1 MRAFVRSWRVGVL
14 VAVPALAALGLAG
27 LPSLAGAATGQ
38 PPPAP
43 AGATAVAPGASAP
56 ASPHFVSPL
65 PAPALPAGISQGC
78 ATPAQAGQMQCD
90 VLVNTKARPHAAIT
104 PNAIPPG
111 SGYTPAQL
119 QAAYGLALAA
129 AASNTGTVAIVDAY
143 NDPNAAKDLTQ
154 YRKDAGLPICT
165 GCLKIVNQTGG
176 ATLPGA
182 DPTGGWE
189 IEESTDLDMV
199 SAICPHCK
207 ILLVEAKSA
216 SPTDLVQAENYAAS
230 HAKFVSNSWG
240 SGVEFIGEN
249 SSDSAFN
256 HPGVVI
262 TAASGDFGYGT
273 QWPAASHLVTSVG
286 GTTLTQDSSSRGW
299 TEAAWAGSGSGCS
312 TLEPKP
318 AWQTDTNA
326 TTGCLNRTENDVSAV
341 ADPNTGV
348 AVYDTYP
355 STVLGVTQGYN
366 QLGGTSVATP
376 IITSVY
382 ALAGTPRPGTYPSSY
397 PYQHT
402 SAFNQI
408 ASGSNG
414 ACEST
419 RSYLCDATGSLA
431 GYNGP
436 TGWGTPIGIAGF
448 SEATTGNVVTV
459 LNPGTVDIE
468 NRATLTLPI
477 HAVDS
482 VSTQKL
488 TYTAAGLPSGL
499 TISKTTGAITGTDKG
514 ATGTASVTVKATDST
529 AANGSVTFKL
539 ATVASMQAD
548 YHAAAGTVRLA
559 LGGKCLDDAN
569 SRTTNGNKI
578 QIFTCRGA
586 SQTWAFDPG
595 GNPGGTGTLN
605 IYGKCLDIAH
615 AGTANGSK
623 LDLWTCTGGANQRWF
638 LDGFGV
644 LVNPASGRCLDDPGN
659 STKNGTQV
667 DISACTGASNQSW
680 TLPASPVQSGVPGKC
695 MDDTGNSAAN
705 GNMIEISTC
714 SGGASQKWVLAADG
728 TLRINGKCLD
738 VAGQS
743 LLDGALI
750 QLSACTSNQPSQQW
764 LVGPNGEL
772 INANSGRCLDDP
784 GASTVNGTQ
793 LDQQDCYG
801 NVSEVWLAT

>member
-1 MRAFVRSWRVGVL
+1 M
-14 VAVPALAALGLAG
+14 
-27 LPSLAGAATGQ
+27 
-38 PPPAP
+38 
-43 AGATAVAPGASAP
+43 
-56 ASPHFVSPL
+56 
-65 PAPALPAGISQGC
+65 
-78 ATPAQAGQMQCD
+78 
-90 VLVNTKARPHAAIT
+90 
-104 PNAIPPG
+104 
-111 SGYTPAQL
+111 
-119 QAAYGLALAA
+119 
-129 AASNTGTVAIVDAY
+129 
-143 NDPNAAKDLTQ
+143 
-154 YRKDAGLPICT
+154 
-165 GCLKIVNQTGG
+165 
-176 ATLPGA
+176 
-182 DPTGGWE
+182 
-189 IEESTDLDMV
+189 
-199 SAICPHCK
+199 
-207 ILLVEAKSA
+207 
-216 SPTDLVQAENYAAS
+216 
-230 HAKFVSNSWG
+230 
-240 SGVEFIGEN
+240 
-249 SSDSAFN
+249 
-256 HPGVVI
+256 
-262 TAASGDFGYGT
+262 
-273 QWPAASHLVTSVG
+273 
-286 GTTLTQDSSSRGW
+286 
-299 TEAAWAGSGSGCS
+299 
-312 TLEPKP
+312 
-318 AWQTDTNA
+318 
-326 TTGCLNRTENDVSAV
+326 SAV
-341 ADPNTGV
+341 ADPATGV
-348 AVYDTYP
+348 AIYDTFP
-355 STVLGVTQGYN
+355 NAVGLTPGFSEV
-366 QLGGTSVATP
+366 GGTSVATP
-376 IITSVY
+376 IIASTY
-382 ALAGTPRPGTYPSSY
+382 ALAGAPRPGTYPSSY

-408 ASGSNG
+408 ASGSDG

-419 RSYLCDATGSLA
+419 RSYLCDATGSLT

-468 NRATLTLPI
+468 NRAALTLPI

-499 TISKTTGAITGTDKG
+499 TISKTTGAITGTDTG

-529 AANGSVTFKL
+529 AASGSVTFNL
-539 ATVASMQAD
+539 ATVASMRAD

-595 GNPGGTGTLN
+595 GNPGGTGTLT
-605 IYGKCLDIAH
+605 IHGKCLDISH

-623 LDLWTCTGGANQRWF
+623 LDLWNCTGGANQRWF

-644 LVNPASGRCLDDPGN
+644 LVNPVSGRCLDDPGG
-659 STKNGTQV
+659 STRNGTQV
-667 DISACTGASNQSW
+667 DIWTCIGSINETW
-680 TLPASPVQSGVPGKC
+680 TLSASPVQSGVPGKC

-750 QLSACTSNQPSQQW
+750 QLSACTSGQPSQQW

-784 GASTVNGTQ
+784 GGSAVNGTQ

-801 NVSEVWLAT
+801 NVSEVWLPT